1 MLPPPQIMV
10 LMLHLRVG
18 PSLYVFP
25 KQASQELEGPE
36 DLLPPLKG
44 EVLPDSLNTELL

>member
-18 PSLYVFP
+18 LSLCVFP
-25 KQASQELEGPE
+25 KQALQELEGPE

-44 EVLPDSLNTELL
+44 EVLSDSLNTELL